1 MGFVVE
7 WEDEAEQDLAALPPL
22 MASHVLDQVDRL
34 ADDPVRLSRPSHFPY
49 RPAQAF
55 SFSYRSEGRTHYLTV
70 LFHYRADEEGIVLQ
84 AIACLPRPPATGD

>member
-1 MGFVVE
+1 MRFAVE

-22 MASHVLDQVDRL
+22 LASHVLDEIDRL

-55 SFSYRSEGRTHYLTV
+55 QFSGELEGRTYYLTV
-70 LFHYRADEEGIVLQ
+70 LFHYREDEQGN
-84 AIACLPRPPATGD
+84 RP